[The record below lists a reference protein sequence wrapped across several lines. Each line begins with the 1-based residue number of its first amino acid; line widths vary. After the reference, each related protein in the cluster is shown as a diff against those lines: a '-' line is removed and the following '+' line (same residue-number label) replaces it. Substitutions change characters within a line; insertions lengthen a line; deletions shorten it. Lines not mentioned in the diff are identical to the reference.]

1 MQNWA
6 QLKTLRSAVKSFAE
20 ELIEE
25 GNEEKSRFSQNSVP
39 VFSEA
44 VWAQLMFVLKFWIKD
59 SSKGFEKTDALIE
72 KSVQAAFEVFDNT
85 SVDTLVDLGKFLWKE
100 ITNKA

>member
-1 MQNWA
+1 
-6 QLKTLRSAVKSFAE
+6 
-20 ELIEE
+20 
-25 GNEEKSRFSQNSVP
+25 
-39 VFSEA
+39 
-44 VWAQLMFVLKFWIKD
+44 MFVLKFWIKD